1 MSLWLS
7 HPLFLPFIMVG
18 INILLLATSPLPE
31 FMTALLFLL
40 LWWRWDQGKFLS
52 GRGCC
57 DVSRWR

>member
-1 MSLWLS
+1 MSLWLP

-18 INILLLATSPLPE
+18 ITILLWETSPLPE
-31 FMTALLFLL
+31 FMTALLFFLL
-40 LWWRWDQGKFLS
+40 WRWDQGKFLR